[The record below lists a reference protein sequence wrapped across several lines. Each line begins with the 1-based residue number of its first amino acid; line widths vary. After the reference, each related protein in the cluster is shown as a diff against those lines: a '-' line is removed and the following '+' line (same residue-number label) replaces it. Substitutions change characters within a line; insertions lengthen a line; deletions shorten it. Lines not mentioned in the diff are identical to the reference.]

1 MDLDRHRD
9 LQDRSVHRSSLETTG
24 FSSDHRGMD
33 TTTRRYRFTIT
44 VDVKPD
50 HPAYDDPEWAADAAW
65 GSLTNEYGLP
75 STYEAIEEVAV
86 NDSI

>member
-50 HPAYDDPEWAADAAW
+50 HPAYDGPRV
-65 GSLTNEYGLP
+65 GRRRRMGLANQRIRP
-75 STYEAIEEVAV
+75 PVHV
-86 NDSI
+86 